1 MSKTTSVI
9 IVEKTGQLKQ
19 LNVKNLNIL
28 DLYKKCGFKQPDNFS
43 KHHTWSIKFKD
54 NNQTLNYNITVY
66 GKINGRANSENK
78 YDFPP
83 PIDNILFFGSCV
95 LVAEITTKGDK
106 VVMNLSLELW
116 GKIYEKLFGGF
127 ENLDVC
133 AIEDEEEE
141 DELAKIPASKK
152 TKDGYLKDGFVCDS
166 DNSSEIVSDEDAY
179 TEGGE
184 GSGTDV
190 CDTVEAGIKE
200 EELSEEEYE

>member
-19 LNVKNLNIL
+19 VNVKNLNID
-28 DLYKKCGFKQPDNFS
+28 DLYKKCGFKQPDNFC

-54 NNQTLNYNITVY
+54 NNHALNYNISVY

-83 PIDNILFFGSCV
+83 PIDNMLFFGSC
-95 LVAEITTKGDK
+95 LILAEIKTNGESVLTDLTG
-106 VVMNLSLELW
+106 ELW
-116 GKIYEKLFGGF
+116 EKIYEKLFGGF

-133 AIEDEEEE
+133 AKEDEEEE
-141 DELAKIPASKK
+141 DELAAIPASKK

-166 DNSSEIVSDEDAY
+166 DNSSETVSDD
-179 TEGGE
+179 
-184 GSGTDV
+184 
-190 CDTVEAGIKE
+190 